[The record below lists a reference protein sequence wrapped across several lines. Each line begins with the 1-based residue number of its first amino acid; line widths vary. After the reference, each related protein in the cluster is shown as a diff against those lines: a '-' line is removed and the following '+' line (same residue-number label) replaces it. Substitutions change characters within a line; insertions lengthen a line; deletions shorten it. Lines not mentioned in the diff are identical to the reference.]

1 MQTQRQTPLLEEH
14 LVIRVSKQTKD
25 FLTHTAQQYGIF
37 PTTLARILV
46 ERELPQIQKNRF
58 FDSAL

>member
-1 MQTQRQTPLLEEH
+1 MTTSRQTPPLDEH
-14 LVIRVSKQTKD
+14 LVIRVSKQTKEH
-25 FLTHTAQQYGIF
+25 LTRTANQYGIF

-58 FDSAL
+58 FEYSV